1 MSETWTFKHDGVL
14 PFGGEYGGFV
24 HVRAYV
30 AGDEVAPI
38 VLVGELSDPEGIPT
52 AARAVS

>member
-30 AGDEVAPI
+30 AGDEVGPI